1 MIVAK
6 LRALYDNDI
15 RTYYGN
21 ILKKGEHEIV
31 VNIKTKDIDG
41 EYSKIWITFSNNNQT
56 NVFEAGSVEVGNDM
70 IILRDLRKLDADSER
85 EFNRIDYK
93 GIFKIKKVEK
103 GEKRKYITLIEN
115 NVSESK
121 SSLAKKV
128 KSIIP
133 SEPLNNQ
140 LILKFLLEMNN
151 KIDNIL
157 ELLKNNEII
166 AELTTVN
173 AIDISGGGLSFFS
186 KEIFEEEDLIYV
198 ESDIAESY
206 HRIRISVLCK
216 IVSIIKTSKGF
227 IYGANY
233 ENIDKDLREEIIR
246 FIFEKERE
254 IIKGSKS

>member
-1 MIVAK
+1 
-6 LRALYDNDI
+6 
-15 RTYYGN
+15 
-21 ILKKGEHEIV
+21 
-31 VNIKTKDIDG
+31 
-41 EYSKIWITFSNNNQT
+41 
-56 NVFEAGSVEVGNDM
+56 
-70 IILRDLRKLDADSER
+70 
-85 EFNRIDYK
+85 
-93 GIFKIKKVEK
+93 
-103 GEKRKYITLIEN
+103 
-115 NVSESK
+115 
-121 SSLAKKV
+121 
-128 KSIIP
+128 
-133 SEPLNNQ
+133 
-140 LILKFLLEMNN
+140 MNN

-233 ENIDKDLREEIIR
+233 EKIDKDLREEIIR

>member
-21 ILKKGEHEIV
+21 ILKKGEQEIV

-70 IILRDLRKLDADSER
+70 IILRDLRRLDADSER

-103 GEKRKYITLIEN
+103 GEKRKYINLIEN
-115 NVSESK
+115 TISESK
-121 SSLAKKV
+121 SSLVKKV

-233 ENIDKDLREEIIR
+233 EKIDKDLREEIIR